1 MVFLVGPFAVKV
13 PSFYSWQT
21 FLWGLL
27 SNLQERTFSQTAWPE
42 LCPVL
47 FSLPGGWLVIMR
59 RAEPLSEATFS
70 AFDYDGFSNLPEY
83 RVPVEHKRDSFG
95 LFDGR
100 IVAVDYG
107 G

>member
-1 MVFLVGPFAVKV
+1 
-13 PSFYSWQT
+13 
-21 FLWGLL
+21 
-27 SNLQERTFSQTAWPE
+27 
-42 LCPVL
+42 
-47 FSLPGGWLVIMR
+47 MR